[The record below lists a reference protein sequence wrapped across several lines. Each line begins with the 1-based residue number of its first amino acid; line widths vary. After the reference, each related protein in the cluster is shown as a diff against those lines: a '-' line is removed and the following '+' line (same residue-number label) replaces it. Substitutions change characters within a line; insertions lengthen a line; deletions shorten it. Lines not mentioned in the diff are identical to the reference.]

1 MRKTIVAGLTAS
13 GCVVG
18 GVLLW
23 SAIAEPQSVTFGPI
37 AQNPPPIIAMNPVN
51 PEPPAT
57 LVSPADLTH
66 VQRRLREPANLAK
79 PRYCLLVF
87 GRQADTSVWMVE
99 DGDRLYVD
107 RKATG
112 DLTDAADAVP
122 ATEHRTLKLAG
133 EGENS
138 KPIPYREATFS
149 VGDITPHGRPEKHT
163 QLKVTRFQKGS
174 QPAEYVVSVQ
184 VGDNLSQYA
193 GWGPIFSASRKDA
206 TVIHFGGPVMAKALR
221 GSSISRGTN
230 QPEIHF
236 CIGTPG
242 IGNHSF
248 AYVSYE
254 ALPRDIRP
262 VVQIAW
268 PSVGPAIRERFEL
281 AQRC

>member
-1 MRKTIVAGLTAS
+1 MQKTIVAGLTAS
-13 GCVVG
+13 VCVAG

-23 SAIAEPQSVTFGPI
+23 SVIPETESIPSGPI
-37 AQNPPPIIAMNPVN
+37 AQNPPPIFALNPVSL
-51 PEPPAT
+51 EPPAT
-57 LVSPADLTH
+57 LVSPSDLTH

-87 GRQADTSVWMVE
+87 GKQADTSVWMVE

-107 RKATG
+107 RMATG

-122 ATEHRTLKLAG
+122 ASDQRELKLAG
-133 EGENS
+133 EGKDNT
-138 KPIPYREATFS
+138 PIPYREATFS
-149 VGDITPHGRPEKHT
+149 VGDITPHGQPETHT

-174 QPAEYVVSVQ
+174 QSAEYVVGVQ
-184 VGDNLSQYA
+184 VGGSLPQYA
-193 GWGPIFSASRKDA
+193 GWGPIFSASQNDA

-221 GSSISRGTN
+221 GSSISRGTK
-230 QPEIHF
+230 QPEVHF

-242 IGNHSF
+242 IGKYSF

-254 ALPRDIRP
+254 AVPKEIRP

-268 PSVGPAIRERFEL
+268 PSAGPAILERFEL